1 MKKIDPN
8 LSNACFLVL
17 EDDENV
23 RDALIDD
30 LEALGI
36 KGKFYQASSI
46 EEAHTI
52 LETVTPDMILSD
64 WNLDGPSGF
73 DFLIEAKMNDK
84 LKNKP
89 FVMITGNDEIS
100 GVLVAMKRGAD
111 DYLIKPWTQEELL
124 LKISFAWEK
133 HNSIS

>member
-8 LSNACFLVL
+8 LCKASILVL

-36 KGKFYQASSI
+36 KGQFHQAASI
-46 EEAHTI
+46 EQAHEILKTI
-52 LETVTPDMILSD
+52 TPDMILSD
-64 WNLDGPSGF
+64 WNLDGPFGF
-73 DFLIEAKMNDK
+73 DFLIEVKMNDK
-84 LKNKP
+84 LKDKP
-89 FVMITGNDEIS
+89 FVMITGNDEVS

-124 LKISFAWEK
+124 LKLSFAWEK
-133 HNSIS
+133 HNR